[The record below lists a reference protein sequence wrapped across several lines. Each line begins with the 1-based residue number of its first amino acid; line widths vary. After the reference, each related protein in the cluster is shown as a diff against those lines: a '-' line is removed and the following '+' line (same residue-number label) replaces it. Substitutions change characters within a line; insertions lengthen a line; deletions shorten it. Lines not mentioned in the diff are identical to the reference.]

1 MSNAIDGVLVK
12 LNISQ
17 FQNSKQD
24 GDMTDAVIEEHDL
37 GDGAVTVSKRRFPTE
52 ALLPVRRHVSK
63 CRKWHE
69 TVTLP
74 WEKGSRLLPT
84 NAIESYQNESSR
96 NETDMMYRV
105 GEFLDR
111 YDHWMMKAREMHNG
125 SFRESDY
132 PSKEQ
137 MRALHGYKIAIEP
150 VPTTGGLSML
160 VGKITQDRIDTLRR
174 DLEESNQVRLS
185 QAMRDVW
192 QRILD
197 PVMSLATRLTSQEA
211 PYRGS
216 LVEHLREIIAA
227 VPTLNIVNDQQITD
241 MASGVSNMLAGVT
254 DEALNGSKVLS
265 NSTAAK
271 ALEVLQQFGTYGTR
285 SFE

>member
-1 MSNAIDGVLVK
+1 MSTAIDGVLVK

-24 GDMTDAVIEEHDL
+24 KEMTDTVVEDHSL
-37 GDGAVTVSKRRFPTE
+37 GEDSGRWTKRRFPTE
-52 ALLPVRRHVSK
+52 ALLPVRQHASR
-63 CRKWHE
+63 CRKWHY

-74 WEKGSRLLPT
+74 WEDGTRLLPI
-84 NAIESYQNESSR
+84 NSIESYQNQSSV
-96 NETDMMYRV
+96 NHKAMNAYLD
-105 GEFLDR
+105 EFLFR
-111 YDHWMMKAREMHNG
+111 YDHWITKAREMHNG

-132 PSKEQ
+132 PSMEQ
-137 MRALHGYKIAIEP
+137 MRALHGYKIEIVP
-150 VPTTGGLSML
+150 VPTTGGLATL

-227 VPTLNIVNDQQITD
+227 VPTLNITNDQQITD
-241 MASGVSNMLAGVT
+241 MASGVSDMLAGVT
-254 DEALNGSKVLS
+254 DEALNGSKLLS

-271 ALEVLQQFGTYGTR
+271 AIAVMQQFGTYGTR